1 MELEELEKLTI
12 WERQVELA
20 KLWDELGT
28 TIYMARDTKGRSA
41 PNTRIR
47 KTNWPGFWLSVDDLS
62 GYQLLEDA
70 DIQRWILQEAG

>member
-20 KLWDELGT
+20 KFWEELST
-28 TIYMARDTKGRSA
+28 TIYVVRDTKGCSP

-47 KTNWPGFWLSVDDLS
+47 KTEWQGFWVSVDDLN

-70 DIQRWILQEAG
+70 DIQRWTLKEAG